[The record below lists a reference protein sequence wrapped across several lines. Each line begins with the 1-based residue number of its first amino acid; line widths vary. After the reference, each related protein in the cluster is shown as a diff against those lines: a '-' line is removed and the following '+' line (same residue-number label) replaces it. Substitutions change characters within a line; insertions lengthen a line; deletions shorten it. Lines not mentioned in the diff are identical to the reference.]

1 MLLIFEAINEQL
13 ITLVVSY
20 IKNKKL
26 SVYQL
31 KADRDFKARFFIY
44 NNKFI
49 ASNNKKSF
57 FIIKIVLLTYLYFLF
72 SLACVKLIQ
81 KQTSLI
87 ITYNFCFLY
96 EDIIF

>member
-57 FIIKIVLLTYLYFLF
+57 KSFFIIKIVLLTYLYFLF

-81 KQTSLI
+81 K
-87 ITYNFCFLY
+87 
-96 EDIIF
+96 

>member
-1 MLLIFEAINEQL
+1 MLLIFEAINKQL

-49 ASNNKKSF
+49 ASNNKKLL
-57 FIIKIVLLTYLYFLF
+57 FIIKIVLFNLFIFFIQLTVREVNSKTNF
-72 SLACVKLIQ
+72 A
-81 KQTSLI
+81 
-87 ITYNFCFLY
+87 YNNL
-96 EDIIF
+96 